1 MTYFILDQLFGLT
14 LTIVISLF
22 FTKLT
27 LVWFEQRRVKDKM
40 LLKYQIIIFAGCL
53 TASYVLKNDIIESAS
68 NSIWNFDI
76 PKITIYLLFT
86 AILITLTRKNFEK
99 GGQKMFA
106 TPNSSPIYF
115 FKIQNIIIA
124 HFFKSENGHTQS
136 NQEQFKEHSSHTY
149 GSTKVKLDN
158 FKNEPQLKL
167 LTTLKNKP
175 SQSEKTKGKLEN
187 ITNNDNNQPP
197 TLTVEVTSCSK
208 SELEEKQ
215 ENIKDEILLGKSSSE
230 ADTLKGQE
238 SLGTPLKNESERNEN
253 LNLVTDS
260 TITPVKKEE
269 NSQDQTQI
277 DCEHYKPAIE
287 AFKHNKRE
295 IAKKLIEYL
304 ISKKNINEEGVFE
317 GFNPQ
322 NKKEIARELSFLILI
337 LRNEGFLL
345 GFTQVELREKFECF
359 GVDLKRTLFSN
370 VNSQLNEEK
379 FTKKYEVSFENVCQ
393 FLLQFD
399 GIEKKDLKIY
409 NKMRKAT
416 N

>member
-124 HFFKSENGHTQS
+124 HFFKSEKGHTQS

-149 GSTKVKLDN
+149 ESTKVKLDN
-158 FKNEPQLKL
+158 FKNEPQLKQ
-167 LTTLKNKP
+167 LTTFKNKS

-187 ITNNDNNQPP
+187 ITNNVNKLDP
-197 TLTVEVTSCSK
+197 TPTVETTSGSK
-208 SELEEKQ
+208 SELEEKP
-215 ENIKDEILLGKSSSE
+215 ENNKDEILLKPSSSE
-230 ADTLKGQE
+230 ANTLKDQE
-238 SLGTPLKNESERNEN
+238 SLSAPLENESESNEN

-269 NSQDQTQI
+269 NSQDLTQI
-277 DCEHYKPAIE
+277 DWEHYKPAIE

-295 IAKKLIEYL
+295 IAKNLIEYL
-304 ISKKNINEEGVFE
+304 ISKKNINEEGIFE
-317 GFNPQ
+317 GFKPQ

-345 GFTQVELREKFECF
+345 GLKQVELRKKFECF
-359 GVDLKRTLFSN
+359 GIKLVRSSFSK
-370 VNSQLNEEK
+370 VNCQLTEEK
-379 FTKKYEVSFENVCQ
+379 FTKKYKFSFGNVYQ

-409 NKMRKAT
+409 NKMRRRT